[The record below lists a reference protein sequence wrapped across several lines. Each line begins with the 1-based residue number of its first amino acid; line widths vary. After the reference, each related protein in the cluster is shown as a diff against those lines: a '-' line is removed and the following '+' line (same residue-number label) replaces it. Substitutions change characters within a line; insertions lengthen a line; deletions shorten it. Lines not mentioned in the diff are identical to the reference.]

1 MSSKSGGSKRNTK
14 GEKIIADNRKAN
26 YLYSID
32 EVFEAGIILKGS
44 EVKSLKLNRVNISE
58 SYASV
63 EDEEVFLIN
72 SNIPA
77 YKNAIFTNHK
87 PKRRRKLLLH
97 SREINKLKNA
107 SQQKGMTLVPMKLFF
122 NEKGIAKISIG
133 VGKGKKLHDKRQ
145 DEKRKDWDKQKS
157 RLLKENRN

>member
-14 GEKIIADNRKAN
+14 REKIIADNRKAN

-44 EVKSLKLNRVNISE
+44 EVKSLRLNRVNISE

>member
-1 MSSKSGGSKRNTK
+1 MSSKSGGSKKNMK
-14 GEKIIADNRKAN
+14 GEKIIVDNRKAN
-26 YLYSID
+26 YLFTIED
-32 EVFEAGIILKGS
+32 VFEAGIVLKGS
-44 EVKSLKLNRVNISE
+44 EVKSLRLNRVNISE
-58 SYASV
+58 SYAS
-63 EDEEVFLIN
+63 EEGGEIYLIN

-77 YKNAIFTNHK
+77 YKNAIFSNHK
-87 PKRRRKLLLH
+87 PKRKRKLLLH

-107 SQQKGMTLVPMKLFF
+107 SQKKGMTLIPIKLFF

-157 RLLKENRN
+157 RLLKNSN

>member
-1 MSSKSGGSKRNTK
+1 M
-14 GEKIIADNRKAN
+14 
-26 YLYSID
+26 
-32 EVFEAGIILKGS
+32 FEAGIILKGS
-44 EVKSLKLNRVNISE
+44 EVKSLRLNRVNISE

-87 PKRRRKLLLH
+87 PKRKRKLLLH

>member
-1 MSSKSGGSKRNTK
+1 MSSKSGGSKKNIK

-26 YLYSID
+26 YLFTIED
-32 EVFEAGIILKGS
+32 IFEAGIVLKGS
-44 EVKSLKLNRVNISE
+44 EVKSLRLNRVNISE
-58 SYASV
+58 SYAS
-63 EDEEVFLIN
+63 EEGGEIYLIN

-77 YKNAIFTNHK
+77 YKNAIFSNHK
-87 PKRRRKLLLH
+87 PKRKRKLLLH

-107 SQQKGMTLVPMKLFF
+107 SQKKGMTLIPIKLFF

-157 RLLKENRN
+157 RLLKNSN